1 VGCFAVC
8 EQTVEFGQ
16 VENEFEL
23 FEIAAK
29 LRGWRLRDLILLILV
44 VGQKVVIICSKNQ
57 GMEFQWD
64 ETKRLTN
71 LRKHGI
77 DFIDV
82 PIIFDGDI
90 VTVEDDRFNYGE
102 QRFVTLG
109 FLQGRVVAVVY
120 TEREECIRIISAR
133 KATKYEQQIYFEQLS
148 N

>member
-1 VGCFAVC
+1 MNFW
-8 EQTVEFGQ
+8 Q
-16 VENEFEL
+16 N
-23 FEIAAK
+23 
-29 LRGWRLRDLILLILV
+29 LV
-44 VGQKVVIICSKNQ
+44 TICSNNQ
-57 GMEFQWD
+57 GMEFEWD

-82 PIIFDGDI
+82 SIVFDGDI

-102 QRFVTLG
+102 QRFVTFGL
-109 FLQGRVVAVVY
+109 LQGRVVAVVH